1 MSSMENGLRSKFFH
15 PKSLLDDFFEV
26 GILLKMLD
34 GIIETIIGLA
44 LLLIRPEHVTHW
56 AHRLTAAELAQD
68 PHDFIASHIVR
79 WANDYT
85 RQAAVFAAIYLLSH
99 GIIKV
104 VLVYEVLRNHLW
116 AYLALIV
123 VTFGFVVY
131 QLIHVIEKFSVGF
144 VLLTLFDFAII
155 YLTAREYAK
164 QKKLRQAHEPPEA

>member
-1 MSSMENGLRSKFFH
+1 MVKERSKFFH
-15 PKSLLDDFFEV
+15 PKTMLDNFFEI

-56 AHRLTAAELAQD
+56 VHQLTAAELAQD
-68 PHDFIASHIVR
+68 PHDFIATHLVH
-79 WANDYT
+79 WANAYT
-85 RQAAVFAAIYLLSH
+85 KQAAVFAAIYLLSH

-123 VTFGFVVY
+123 VTAGFVVY
-131 QLIHVIEKFSVGF
+131 QVIHLAEKPTIGF
-144 VLLTLFDFAII
+144 VLLTLFDFVII
-155 YLTAREYAK
+155 YLTAREYFK
-164 QKKLRQAHEPPEA
+164 QKAIRQAGDQPQE